1 MCIVL
6 NIFTTCVSVKI
17 IVIIVIFFTEIKKKL
32 LNFVCNHKMSEW
44 SIQFSEKNNFNYPFS
59 KNPSKVDHLIIR
71 TIGTKLY
78 SGKLRIL

>member
-1 MCIVL
+1 MCVVL
-6 NIFTTCVSVKI
+6 SIFTTCVSVKI
-17 IVIIVIFFTEIKKKL
+17 IVIIVIFFTEIKKL

-44 SIQFSEKNNFNYPFS
+44 SIQSSEKNNFNYPFS
-59 KNPSKVDHLIIR
+59 KKPSKVDHLIIR